1 MRFHQ
6 GGKHSDEYFSR
17 YFTTEDKLSCLRPR
31 VHRVFVPGSKA
42 PSVLYDNS
50 MWTATA
56 AGWWWSCMV
65 YYLFVSS
72 VRRMWVMSWPKG
84 DKNTVNIIAEPG
96 ERKRAGWH
104 HRSLSEEFTVLTKDR
119 EKASLTLTQSTSLV
133 TWWLKWFKLDFSC
146 FIISQNK
153 SFIYQTTYTLTP
165 MWSPDMSRRI
175 RLALL
180 TTAQTSLHRQED
192 LTTAALYPGGSN
204 NNHLK

>member
-1 MRFHQ
+1 MSTECLFLAVKLRL
-6 GGKHSDEYFSR
+6 FSM
-17 YFTTEDKLSCLRPR
+17 TTVCGQPPLQD
-31 VHRVFVPGSKA
+31 G
-42 PSVLYDNS
+42 
-50 MWTATA
+50 
-56 AGWWWSCMV
+56 WWSCMV

-153 SFIYQTTYTLTP
+153 SFISVHIRQHIHWHLCGHLIWADVSDWLYWQLLRLLYT
-165 MWSPDMSRRI
+165 DRRI
-175 RLALL
+175 
-180 TTAQTSLHRQED
+180 
-192 LTTAALYPGGSN
+192 
-204 NNHLK
+204 

>member
-1 MRFHQ
+1 MSTECLFLAVKLRL
-6 GGKHSDEYFSR
+6 FSM
-17 YFTTEDKLSCLRPR
+17 TTVCGQPPLQD
-31 VHRVFVPGSKA
+31 G
-42 PSVLYDNS
+42 
-50 MWTATA
+50 
-56 AGWWWSCMV
+56 WWSCMV